1 MDAMLFKMYLLEA
14 KSFKHIPVEDKT
26 PLEIAI
32 LINKSL
38 NNPQY
43 IVEEFCK
50 LQIPKGY
57 KIRVERVGAITRSK
71 NSPFSLEEGIKDLGY
86 ESTENAVYVNPEKRL
101 DLFEKRDHKYFAKK
115 YFITSLADLVHLQR
129 AIWKFFKTKGV
140 ALETFSEPVS
150 FYLGE

>member
-57 KIRVERVGAITRSK
+57 KIRVERVGAITHSK

-115 YFITSLADLVHLQR
+115 YFITSLADLTHLQR

-140 ALETFSEPVS
+140 ALETFSEQPS

>member
-57 KIRVERVGAITRSK
+57 KIRVERVGAITHSK

-101 DLFEKRDHKYFAKK
+101 DLFENRDHKYFAKK
-115 YFITSLADLVHLQR
+115 YFITSLADLIHLQR

-140 ALETFSEPVS
+140 ALETFSEPAS

>member
-57 KIRVERVGAITRSK
+57 KIRVERVGAITHSK

-101 DLFEKRDHKYFAKK
+101 DLFETRDHKYFAKK
-115 YFITSLADLVHLQR
+115 YFITSLADLIHLQR

>member
-57 KIRVERVGAITRSK
+57 K
-71 NSPFSLEEGIKDLGY
+71 NSC
-86 ESTENAVYVNPEKRL
+86 
-101 DLFEKRDHKYFAKK
+101 
-115 YFITSLADLVHLQR
+115 R
-129 AIWKFFKTKGV
+129 ASW
-140 ALETFSEPVS
+140 SYYS
-150 FYLGE
+150 F